1 MSNWSTITQ
10 TDLKERF
17 SAPEWSVVSSVLLIS
32 GQVGSTVLDDLL
44 AGTMDT
50 VRGYVA
56 ACRRNQMA
64 ATGIPNVLKDT
75 ALDIAV
81 VTVYRR
87 LGGKLVDVDGQRE
100 KARMEAVSRL
110 KDVAAGLFLVPVP
123 DTALDTSN
131 WNQGS
136 GAYDYQAQ
144 IDIFP

>member
-1 MSNWSTITQ
+1 MPNWSTITQ
-10 TDLKERF
+10 ADLKERF
-17 SAPEWSVVSSVLLIS
+17 AAPEWSVVSSVLLVS
-32 GQVGSTVLDDLL
+32 GQVGSTVMDDLL
-44 AGTMDT
+44 TGTMDT

-56 ACRRNQMA
+56 SCRRNQMA

-75 ALDIAV
+75 ALDIAT

-100 KARMEAVSRL
+100 KARSEAISRL

-136 GAYDYQAQ
+136 GSYDYVDQ
-144 IDIFP
+144 IAIVP